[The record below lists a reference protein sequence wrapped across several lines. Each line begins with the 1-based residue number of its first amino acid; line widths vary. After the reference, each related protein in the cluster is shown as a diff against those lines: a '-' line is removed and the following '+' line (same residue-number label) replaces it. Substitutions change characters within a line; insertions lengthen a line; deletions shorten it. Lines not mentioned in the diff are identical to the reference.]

1 MFKRFIKPNWKRSN
15 LNVSATL
22 AEFLGAPNDKDVLP
36 ILKKELLKGYKN
48 VVFICFDGLGIYPI
62 KVNLK
67 RDEFLRKNLKMVL
80 RSTFPSTTTNATTS
94 LSTNKLP
101 LEHGWLGWSMYFED
115 IDRSIDIYTGKDSL
129 TKEPVE
135 YVKPLYDN
143 SDDYFHKGNGEY
155 EITHV
160 APIYAETKYPEKK
173 IVVKDEIELCRAI
186 KSVTEREGKQ
196 FIYSYISDP
205 DSTMHREGVR
215 SEKAKAKIASINRE
229 VEKLS
234 KSLSNT
240 LIIVTADHGQIDVK
254 DYVEF
259 YKDEEMNALLKC
271 PPYLEARAPAF
282 RVKEGKEREF
292 EVKFKK
298 KYGKDFKLYKSSYL
312 IKKGYFGDRG
322 EYGNLLGD
330 YVAIGTYT
338 HKQFMLAESMPRFKG
353 HHTSLTEEMLVPL
366 IMIKCK

>member
-1 MFKRFIKPNWKRSN
+1 
-15 LNVSATL
+15 
-22 AEFLGAPNDKDVLP
+22 
-36 ILKKELLKGYKN
+36 
-48 VVFICFDGLGIYPI
+48 
-62 KVNLK
+62 
-67 RDEFLRKNLKMVL
+67 
-80 RSTFPSTTTNATTS
+80 
-94 LSTNKLP
+94 
-101 LEHGWLGWSMYFED
+101 MYFED

-215 SEKAKAKIASINRE
+215 SEKAKAKIESINRE
-229 VEKLS
+229 VENLS

-240 LIIVTADHGQIDVK
+240 LIIVTADHGGHDRTHGT
-254 DYVEF
+254 
-259 YKDEEMNALLKC
+259 EMSEDMTI
-271 PPYLEARAPAF
+271 PMFFIGERF
-282 RVKEGKEREF
+282 EGGKEIEN
-292 EVKFKK
+292 V
-298 KYGKDFKLYKSSYL
+298 G
-312 IKKGYFGDRG
+312 
-322 EYGNLLGD
+322 LLDIAPTVTDIMG
-330 YVAIGTYT
+330 VSPAPEWEGRS
-338 HKQFMLAESMPRFKG
+338 LAK
-353 HHTSLTEEMLVPL
+353 
-366 IMIKCK
+366 